1 MNDSRAALMGFVVVV
16 AVSFGGGFLLA
27 DHLNKREQVVQVA
40 HPEIRAA
47 PNDVALE
54 TAPSAK
60 PKLPAPAK
68 VRGGKIV
75 AATEVTVS
83 GGVPARVTP
92 PTAECLTAADFAC
105 PGALLR
111 LDLMQLR
118 DGQQY
123 MAVRGSDDREI
134 TGRYIPMSDVTMPPN
149 KRLTLVGNPRGDV
162 VATLAK
168 GGRRWSW
175 AASAGY
181 IDQSPWAAAGLGFS
195 WR

>member
-1 MNDSRAALMGFVVVV
+1 MTDAKRALIGFLVVVS
-16 AVSFGGGFLLA
+16 VSFGAGFF
-27 DHLNKREQVVQVA
+27 LNDYLCSREHVEPVA
-40 HPEIRAA
+40 HPEERTA
-47 PNDVALE
+47 PHDVALK
-54 TAPSAK
+54 TDPKAK
-60 PKLPAPAK
+60 SPLPAPAK
-68 VRGGKIV
+68 IRGGKV
-75 AATEVTVS
+75 VSTTEVAVS
-83 GGVPARVTP
+83 GGVPVRVTP
-92 PTAECLTAADFAC
+92 PTAECLTAADFTC

-111 LDLMQLR
+111 LDLIQTD